1 MRIEGTAGFWLV
13 RNQQTARGDD
23 VTKRSAHPVAELFP
37 MLADEELQELAE
49 DIKQRGQL
57 HPIVLDSQGRI
68 LDGRNRHAACL
79 LVDVEPQ
86 FVTFDGDDPD
96 GYALAVNIARRHLT
110 TGARAIIAAQAA
122 QLNGHRGQTKEA
134 YTDLYIAQP
143 RLAEANVVLDWAP
156 DKAAEIVAGLTPLS
170 VAVGEARQRK
180 QDAEHLAAK
189 MQRLRDEAQD
199 LAVLVDEERLPI
211 DEAVALLDERQRL
224 AAEQAER
231 ERREREADAE
241 QEAAENAAAIR
252 RIQESLVQLA
262 TGWLALEGLDK
273 RRDYQEILLG
283 LTPADRELVLHIQS
297 LYVRKKAS

>member
-1 MRIEGTAGFWLV
+1 
-13 RNQQTARGDD
+13 
-23 VTKRSAHPVAELFP
+23 VAELFP

-110 TGARAIIAAQAA
+110 TGARAVIAAQAA
-122 QLNGHRGQTKEA
+122 RLNGVTQRKAAADSNLNQGRIGDAFT
-134 YTDLYIAQP
+134 
-143 RLAEANVVLDWAP
+143 VLDWAP
-156 DKAAEIVAGLTPLS
+156 DKAAEVIAGLTPLS

-189 MQRLRDEAQD
+189 MQRLREEAQD

-283 LTPADRELVLHIQS
+283 LTLADRELVLHIQS

>member
-1 MRIEGTAGFWLV
+1 
-13 RNQQTARGDD
+13 
-23 VTKRSAHPVAELFP
+23 VTERSAHPVAELFP

-110 TGARAIIAAQAA
+110 TGARAVIAAQAA
-122 QLNGHRGQTKEA
+122 RLNGVTQRKAAADSNLNQGRIGDAFT
-134 YTDLYIAQP
+134 
-143 RLAEANVVLDWAP
+143 VLDWAP
-156 DKAAEIVAGLTPLS
+156 DKAAEVIAGLTPLS

-189 MQRLRDEAQD
+189 MQRLREEAQD

-283 LTPADRELVLHIQS
+283 LTLADRELVLHIQS